1 MAYLPKSKY
10 EVLYTN
16 GNEYRLLKSSTP
28 YIGNYLKLYDGRT
41 FAGDSISS
49 PKGVLVQI
57 DRGFTKNVLN
67 NTDNNRIYSIL
78 KPKLS
83 REQDEY
89 ISIKSNTP
97 FPTEEDYKKGFF
109 IRHFSVRLNTKGYQE
124 INKTTFQN
132 FYKKNYNRKLYKV
145 FQLKWSLTPNSEI
158 ENSNS
163 LKIYE
168 SKLPGISNMFP
179 NNTQYRRNNPNNTSI
194 LENLIANQG
203 ELFYLDGRPYPEG
216 ALYHMHPIK
225 GPMVGA
231 THIPEFH
238 ASLSYSSVPS
248 FPQTSG
254 EVPLP
259 PTTPPPP
266 LTPPPP
272 PPPST
277 SQPTSSPSNGGGGY

>member
-16 GNEYRLLKSSTP
+16 GDEYRLLKSSTP
-28 YIGNYLKLYDGRT
+28 YVGNYLKLYDGRI

-57 DRGFTKNVLN
+57 DRGPTKNVLN
-67 NTDNNRIYSIL
+67 NTANNRIYSVL

-83 REQDEY
+83 REQD
-89 ISIKSNTP
+89 
-97 FPTEEDYKKGFF
+97 D
-109 IRHFSVRLNTKGYQE
+109 
-124 INKTTFQN
+124 
-132 FYKKNYNRKLYKV
+132 NRKLYKV

-216 ALYHMHPIK
+216 ALYHMHPTK

-248 FPQTSG
+248 FLQTP
-254 EVPLP
+254 EE
-259 PTTPPPP
+259 TPPPQPSSPP
-266 LTPPPP
+266 LTSPPTPQL
-272 PPPST
+272 
-277 SQPTSSPSNGGGGY
+277 QPSSPSRGGGY

>member
-16 GNEYRLLKSSTP
+16 GDEYRLLKSSTP
-28 YIGNYLKLYDGRT
+28 YVGNYLKLYDGRI

-57 DRGFTKNVLN
+57 DRGPTKNVLN
-67 NTDNNRIYSIL
+67 NTANNRIYSVL

-124 INKTTFQN
+124 IDKTTFQN

-145 FQLKWSLTPNSEI
+145 FQLKWSLTPN
-158 ENSNS
+158 
-163 LKIYE
+163 
-168 SKLPGISNMFP
+168 
-179 NNTQYRRNNPNNTSI
+179 RRNNPNNTSI

-216 ALYHMHPIK
+216 ALYHMHPTK

-248 FPQTSG
+248 FLQTP
-254 EVPLP
+254 EE
-259 PTTPPPP
+259 TPPPQPSSPP
-266 LTPPPP
+266 LTSPPTPQL
-272 PPPST
+272 
-277 SQPTSSPSNGGGGY
+277 QPSSPSRGGGY